1 MRRVSLLAAI
11 AAGVVLPLTAGSA
24 EGRFAPPRA
33 AAVTALSVVANAGRA
48 EVVIGHNGT
57 VEVQDFVLSAPR
69 RIVIDVS
76 PAALAFTPRVYDRV
90 ARGGILNI
98 RVAQFRPDTVR
109 IVVDIDGDLPY
120 EIVRR
125 DGTVRVQLPAPDADF
140 EPWAIGSGA
149 TQLTAR
155 AALAQADAIA
165 PRAQTTEPPLAPTV
179 STPTALTSV
188 KPVTV
193 PFAPQQAADRITVS
207 FRDMNMRDVI
217 ATFAAFSGRTI
228 VPPGGSMLNQMTVT
242 VEVTNQPWDI
252 ALNSILEANGL
263 AAVVAESGIIQIDSY
278 SNLQARRATE
288 PVVSR
293 KLLLNYAKATEL
305 APTIQALLSRDCGG
319 AVDVLGG
326 AAGGG
331 DAAGGAAA
339 GDVGGGAPPAAAAGA
354 PQQQLNRAAAPAVCN
369 PRGRVVAEVP
379 SNSLIIYEVQSQI
392 DSLLAYATSFDFR
405 TPQVNISAKI
415 IAVNRTMT
423 ERLGISYDIGSQT
436 SFFNTLAPRVTT
448 GQATEFQ
455 VQLGGDAFAGVANA
469 NRSFSANSALN
480 LLYNTTLGGYALTA
494 FLDALDQEELSDV
507 QAQPS
512 INTLDKREASIF
524 VGNDIAFLLTP
535 PTAPGAIQAA
545 PPQISSLEAGINL
558 VVTPSI
564 SANRMIRLTVAVE
577 QSSLVNVTIAGPNTS
592 RRTVANEVL
601 IRDGETLV
609 IAGLTQTEV
618 TSSVSGIPFLS
629 RLPMIGKI
637 FSETENIERKSDLL
651 VLITPR
657 ILDDPIPT
665 PPPGGN

>member
-1 MRRVSLLAAI
+1 
-11 AAGVVLPLTAGSA
+11 
-24 EGRFAPPRA
+24 
-33 AAVTALSVVANAGRA
+33 
-48 EVVIGHNGT
+48 
-57 VEVQDFVLSAPR
+57 
-69 RIVIDVS
+69 
-76 PAALAFTPRVYDRV
+76 
-90 ARGGILNI
+90 
-98 RVAQFRPDTVR
+98 
-109 IVVDIDGDLPY
+109 
-120 EIVRR
+120 
-125 DGTVRVQLPAPDADF
+125 
-140 EPWAIGSGA
+140 
-149 TQLTAR
+149 
-155 AALAQADAIA
+155 
-165 PRAQTTEPPLAPTV
+165 
-179 STPTALTSV
+179 
-188 KPVTV
+188 
-193 PFAPQQAADRITVS
+193 
-207 FRDMNMRDVI
+207 
-217 ATFAAFSGRTI
+217 
-228 VPPGGSMLNQMTVT
+228 
-242 VEVTNQPWDI
+242 
-252 ALNSILEANGL
+252 
-263 AAVVAESGIIQIDSY
+263 
-278 SNLQARRATE
+278 
-288 PVVSR
+288 
-293 KLLLNYAKATEL
+293 
-305 APTIQALLSRDCGG
+305 
-319 AVDVLGG
+319 
-326 AAGGG
+326 
-331 DAAGGAAA
+331 
-339 GDVGGGAPPAAAAGA
+339 
-354 PQQQLNRAAAPAVCN
+354 
-369 PRGRVVAEVP
+369 VVAEVP